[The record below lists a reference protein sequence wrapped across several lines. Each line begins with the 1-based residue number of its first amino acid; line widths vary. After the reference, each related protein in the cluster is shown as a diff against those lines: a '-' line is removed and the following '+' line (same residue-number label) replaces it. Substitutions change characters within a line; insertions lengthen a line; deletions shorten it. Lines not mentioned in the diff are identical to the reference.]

1 MGTANHSTKFS
12 YIVMSDQA
20 NNTQTGVPQPPAP
33 AVTPLCSQRPP
44 QMMVTPQPGVT
55 PPQMMTP
62 QPPQMMM
69 APQPQYAPQRQA
81 MGGLVTTG
89 DDTYCGPIS
98 LIIGICIPCGC
109 WICLCP
115 IDRRQDTTIIMR

>member
-98 LIIGICIPCGC
+98 LSRYLHPM
-109 WICLCP
+109 LML
-115 IDRRQDTTIIMR
+115 DL